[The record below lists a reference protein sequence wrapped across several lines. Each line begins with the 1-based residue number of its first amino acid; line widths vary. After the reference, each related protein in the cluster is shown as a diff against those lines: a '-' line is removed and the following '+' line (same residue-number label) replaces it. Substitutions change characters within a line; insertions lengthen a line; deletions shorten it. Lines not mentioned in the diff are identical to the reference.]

1 MIEPIDLEPLFP
13 DRASGEG
20 LGAQLLRRFRGA
32 VESGFF
38 PAGSRLLPSRELAQR
53 LGVSRN
59 TVITALDQLIAEGYL
74 EARIGA
80 GTFVTEVLHEARERS
95 VTRQRPLPTSPG
107 KLAAVKDRL
116 DAAGSTFGPLRVGA
130 PDLSAFPLRTWRRL
144 KRRI

>member
-20 LGAQLLRRFRGA
+20 LGAQLLRRLRGA

-59 TVITALDQLIAEGYL
+59 TVITALEQLIAEGYPKR
-74 EARIGA
+74 AS
-80 GTFVTEVLHEARERS
+80 AREPS
-95 VTRQRPLPTSPG
+95 
-107 KLAAVKDRL
+107 
-116 DAAGSTFGPLRVGA
+116 
-130 PDLSAFPLRTWRRL
+130 
-144 KRRI
+144 